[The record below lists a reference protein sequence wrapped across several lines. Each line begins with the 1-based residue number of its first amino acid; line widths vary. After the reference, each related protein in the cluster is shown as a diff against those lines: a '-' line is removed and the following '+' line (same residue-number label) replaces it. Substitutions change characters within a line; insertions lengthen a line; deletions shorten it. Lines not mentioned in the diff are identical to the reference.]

1 MDGGVRRPIRAGAA
15 AQTDGLESGGLT
27 VASWFGSNTYAE
39 AAREQSTLA
48 RVMGLLGLAAVFT
61 ATGALFGPAL
71 GDIGFWVALVGG
83 LVIIIA
89 LRAARDVAPLN
100 LILLIVFATFE
111 GIVLGQ
117 VLELYVS
124 AGLSLIVFQAA
135 AATAVAALTAGVVG
149 YSTKRDLSNLGG
161 FLFGALVIVI
171 VASLVGL
178 FIQVP
183 LLWTVISAVSAILFT
198 AYLVYDL
205 NRVARIQGATEGQ
218 AIMLAVS
225 VYLDIYNLF
234 LDLLRLLSGR
244 RRQ

>member
-1 MDGGVRRPIRAGAA
+1 
-15 AQTDGLESGGLT
+15 
-27 VASWFGSNTYAE
+27 VASWFGSSSYAE

-48 RVMGLLGLAAVFT
+48 RVMGLLGLSAVFT
-61 ATGALFGPAL
+61 AVGALFGPAL
-71 GDIGFWVALVGG
+71 GQIGFWVALIGG
-83 LVIIIA
+83 LIIIIA
-89 LRAARDVAPLN
+89 LRAARDVSPLN
-100 LILLIVFATFE
+100 LILLIVFATLE

-117 VLELYVS
+117 VLYVS

-178 FIQVP
+178 FIQAP

-198 AYLVYDL
+198 AFLVYDL

-234 LDLLRLLSGR
+234 LDLLTLLSGR
-244 RRQ
+244 RR

>member
-1 MDGGVRRPIRAGAA
+1 M
-15 AQTDGLESGGLT
+15 S
-27 VASWFGSNTYAE
+27 
-39 AAREQSTLA
+39 
-48 RVMGLLGLAAVFT
+48 LLGLAAVFT
-61 ATGALFGPAL
+61 AIGALFGPAL
-71 GDIGFWVALVGG
+71 GQIGFWVALVGG
-83 LVIIIA
+83 LIIILA

-100 LILLIVFATFE
+100 LILLIIFATLE

-135 AATAVAALTAGVVG
+135 AATAVAALTAGAVG

-161 FLFGALVIVI
+161 FLLGALVIVI
-171 VASLVGL
+171 VASLVGV
-178 FIQVP
+178 FIRAPV
-183 LLWTVISAVSAILFT
+183 LWTVISAVSAILFT
-198 AYLVYDL
+198 AFLVYDL
-205 NRVARIQGATEGQ
+205 NRVARVQGATEGQ

-234 LDLLRLLSGR
+234 FDLLTLLSS

>member
-1 MDGGVRRPIRAGAA
+1 MSRGY
-15 AQTDGLESGGLT
+15 
-27 VASWFGSNTYAE
+27 ASWFGSSASAE
-39 AAREQSTLA
+39 TAREQSTLA

-61 ATGALFGPAL
+61 AIGVLFGPAL
-71 GDIGFWVALVGG
+71 GQIGFWVALIGG
-83 LVIIIA
+83 LIIIIA

-100 LILLIVFATFE
+100 LILFMVFATLE

-117 VLELYVS
+117 VLELYIS

-178 FIQVP
+178 FIQAP

-198 AYLVYDL
+198 AFLVYDL

-234 LDLLRLLSGR
+234 LDLLTLLSGR
-244 RRQ
+244 RR

>member
-1 MDGGVRRPIRAGAA
+1 
-15 AQTDGLESGGLT
+15 
-27 VASWFGSNTYAE
+27 VASWFGSSTYAE
-39 AAREQSTLA
+39 TAREQSTLA
-48 RVMGLLGLAAVFT
+48 RVMSLLGLAAVFT
-61 ATGALFGPAL
+61 AIGALFGPAL
-71 GDIGFWVALVGG
+71 GQIGFWVALVGG
-83 LVIIIA
+83 LIIILA

-100 LILLIVFATFE
+100 LILLIVFATLE

-135 AATAVAALTAGVVG
+135 AATAVAALTAGAVG

-161 FLFGALVIVI
+161 FLLGALVIVI
-171 VASLVGL
+171 VASLVGV
-178 FIQVP
+178 FIRAPV
-183 LLWTVISAVSAILFT
+183 LWTVISAVSAILFT
-198 AYLVYDL
+198 AFLVYDL
-205 NRVARIQGATEGQ
+205 NRVARVQGATEGQ

-234 LDLLRLLSGR
+234 LDLLTLLSS

>member
-1 MDGGVRRPIRAGAA
+1 
-15 AQTDGLESGGLT
+15 
-27 VASWFGSNTYAE
+27 VASWFGSSTYAE
-39 AAREQSTLA
+39 TAREQSTLA
-48 RVMGLLGLAAVFT
+48 RVMSLLGLAAVFT
-61 ATGALFGPAL
+61 AIGALFGPAL
-71 GDIGFWVALVGG
+71 GQIGFWVALVGG
-83 LVIIIA
+83 LIIILA

-100 LILLIVFATFE
+100 LILLIVFATLE

-135 AATAVAALTAGVVG
+135 AATAVAALTAGAVG

-161 FLFGALVIVI
+161 FLLGALVIVI
-171 VASLVGL
+171 VASLVGV
-178 FIQVP
+178 FIRAPV
-183 LLWTVISAVSAILFT
+183 LWTVISAVSAILFT
-198 AYLVYDL
+198 AFLVYDL
-205 NRVARIQGATEGQ
+205 NRVARVQGATEGQ

-234 LDLLRLLSGR
+234 LDSLTLLSS

>member
-1 MDGGVRRPIRAGAA
+1 M
-15 AQTDGLESGGLT
+15 
-27 VASWFGSNTYAE
+27 ASWFGSNTYAE
-39 AAREQSTLA
+39 AAREQGTLA

-61 ATGALFGPAL
+61 AVGALFGPAL
-71 GDIGFWVALVGG
+71 GQIGFWVALIGG
-83 LVIIIA
+83 LIIIIA

-100 LILLIVFATFE
+100 LILLIVFATLE
-111 GIVLGQ
+111 GVVLGQ
-117 VLELYVS
+117 VLELYIS

-161 FLFGALVIVI
+161 FLFGALVIVV

-178 FIQVP
+178 FIQAP

-198 AYLVYDL
+198 AFLVYDL
-205 NRVARIQGATEGQ
+205 NRVARIQGASEGQ

-234 LDLLRLLSGR
+234 LDLLTLLSGR
-244 RRQ
+244 RR

>member
-1 MDGGVRRPIRAGAA
+1 M
-15 AQTDGLESGGLT
+15 
-27 VASWFGSNTYAE
+27 ASWFGSGTYTE

-48 RVMGLLGLAAVFT
+48 RVLGLLGLAAVFT
-61 ATGALFGPAL
+61 AVGALFGPAL
-71 GDIGFWVALVGG
+71 GQIGFWVALVGG
-83 LVIIIA
+83 LIVIIA

-100 LILLIVFATFE
+100 LILLIVFATLE

-149 YSTKRDLSNLGG
+149 YTTKRDLSNLGG

-171 VASLVGL
+171 VASVVGL
-178 FIQVP
+178 FIQAP

-198 AYLVYDL
+198 AFLVYDL

-218 AIMLAVS
+218 AILLAVS

-234 LDLLRLLSGR
+234 LDLLTLLSGR
-244 RRQ
+244 RR

>member
-1 MDGGVRRPIRAGAA
+1 M
-15 AQTDGLESGGLT
+15 
-27 VASWFGSNTYAE
+27 ASWFGSSTYAE
-39 AAREQSTLA
+39 TAREQSTLA
-48 RVMGLLGLAAVFT
+48 RVMSLLGLAAVFT
-61 ATGALFGPAL
+61 AIGALFGPAL
-71 GDIGFWVALVGG
+71 GQIGFWVALVGG
-83 LVIIIA
+83 LIIILA

-100 LILLIVFATFE
+100 LILLIVFATLE

-135 AATAVAALTAGVVG
+135 AATAVAALTAGAVG

-161 FLFGALVIVI
+161 FLLGALVIVI
-171 VASLVGL
+171 VASLVGV
-178 FIQVP
+178 FIRAPV
-183 LLWTVISAVSAILFT
+183 LWTVISAVSAILFT
-198 AYLVYDL
+198 AFLVYDL
-205 NRVARIQGATEGQ
+205 NRVARVQGATEGQ

-234 LDLLRLLSGR
+234 LDLLTLLSS

>member
-1 MDGGVRRPIRAGAA
+1 MTAEFAGF
-15 AQTDGLESGGLT
+15 TLRI
-27 VASWFGSNTYAE
+27 VASWFGSSTYAE

-61 ATGALFGPAL
+61 AIGALVGPAL
-71 GDIGFWVALVGG
+71 GQIGFWVALIGG
-83 LVIIIA
+83 LIIIIA

-100 LILLIVFATFE
+100 LILLIVFATLE

-135 AATAVAALTAGVVG
+135 AATAVAALAAGVVG

-161 FLFGALVIVI
+161 FLFGALLIVI

-178 FIQVP
+178 FIQAP

-198 AYLVYDL
+198 AFLVYDL
-205 NRVARIQGATEGQ
+205 NRVARVQGATEGQ

-234 LDLLRLLSGR
+234 LDLLTLLSGR
-244 RRQ
+244 RR